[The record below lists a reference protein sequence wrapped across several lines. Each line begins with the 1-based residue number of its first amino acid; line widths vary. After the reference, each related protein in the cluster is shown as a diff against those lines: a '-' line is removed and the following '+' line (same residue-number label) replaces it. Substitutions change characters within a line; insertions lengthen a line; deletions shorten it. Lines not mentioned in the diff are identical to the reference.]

1 MEKNSFEEFHASS
14 LSLSLSSPGLLFD
27 FSNSFLEYT
36 TFITDLLNPFMM
48 KTLEI
53 LPQVRNNRLCTV
65 TFGFVHIGPANDIYD
80 FHILATLFH
89 CFLHSTRFIVTCIQK
104 TVYYIYVVFK
114 EL

>member
-1 MEKNSFEEFHASS
+1 MEKKSFEEFYASS

-80 FHILATLFH
+80 FHILATLF
-89 CFLHSTRFIVTCIQK
+89 
-104 TVYYIYVVFK
+104 TVFCTQPI
-114 EL
+114 LL